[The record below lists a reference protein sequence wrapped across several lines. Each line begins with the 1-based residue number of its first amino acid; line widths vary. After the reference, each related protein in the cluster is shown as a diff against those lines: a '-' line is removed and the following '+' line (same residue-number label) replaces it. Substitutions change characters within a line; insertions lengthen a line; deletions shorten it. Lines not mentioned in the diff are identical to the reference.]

1 MRAFAYLGCCALTV
15 ALVAGC
21 AVVLWVAKWDEAP

>member
-1 MRAFAYLGCCALTV
+1 MKTALAYVGCCALTV

-21 AVVLWVAKWDEAP
+21 AVVLWLAEWDKR